1 MEAHSKLEP
10 DFVNVYISNQKKWIE
25 DLVAKQVMF
34 ETRVQLAES
43 KISQL
48 TEQLSVATKQN
59 QEYTEDLSATKYKL
73 EEQLENVS
81 NANRDKEALSAQIA
95 NLTREATKFQDLLN
109 NAKLDVNRGT
119 EKNHLL
125 HKQIDELVQI
135 NRQQQVD
142 LDKLREDNARLAS
155 ENTSLNGELFEIK
168 KLNNVDIKE
177 ESVETA
183 STKKRKSEHSDTT
196 SNST

>member
-177 ESVETA
+177 ESVETS

-196 SNST
+196 SNSI

>member
-1 MEAHSKLEP
+1 MEP

-177 ESVETA
+177 ESVETS

-196 SNST
+196 SNSI

>member
-1 MEAHSKLEP
+1 MEVHSKLEP

-81 NANRDKEALSAQIA
+81 NANRDKEALSAQVA
-95 NLTREATKFQDLLN
+95 NLTREATKFQDLLT

-177 ESVETA
+177 ESIETS

>member
-1 MEAHSKLEP
+1 MEVHSKLEP

-95 NLTREATKFQDLLN
+95 NLTREATKFQDLLT

-177 ESVETA
+177 ESIETS

>member
-95 NLTREATKFQDLLN
+95 NLTREATKFQDLLT